1 MVTLWMPKTER
12 NSITNLVNHK
22 LITYAIVSNITRM
35 TVTGGQY
42 QSQLP
47 LGIQEVIS
55 FRVVM
60 SITQAKT
67 NYKQIMNNCAI

>member
-1 MVTLWMPKTER
+1 MPKKER
-12 NSITNLVNHK
+12 NSITNLVNQK

-35 TVTGGQY
+35 TVTGRQY